1 MILLEIN
8 QKSLNIVSC
17 NQPNKCQISKSNM
30 RLLNNQGKDTFS
42 NEPIDDAIRF
52 LKEGKIVA
60 IKGLRGFH
68 LACDAENQEA
78 IKTLRTRKKRPDKPF
93 AVMVRDIDIAKRLC
107 SVNKIEETI
116 LLSDRRPIVLLEKK
130 PLNLLPKEVAPN
142 MNKLGI
148 MLPYIPFHSL
158 LFQEKISCL
167 IMTSGNVSTAP
178 IEYEDIH
185 AINNLGMIAD
195 CFLVHSRDI
204 DFPIEDSVV
213 KVVNNKEIVVR
224 RGRDYTP
231 FIFPIK
237 PDKEVI
243 ALGAEEKSSFCISQN
258 GNGYMSQYLGDLK
271 NYESYIRYEKAIENL
286 TSLLEAKPK
295 TIAYDLHPSYMSS
308 QYGGFQSGKKVAV
321 QHHHA
326 HMVSCMVEHEI
337 YDSVIGVVFDG
348 TGLGT
353 DGKIWGGEF
362 FIGNRESFNKVGH
375 FRYVKLQGGDQAIK
389 EPWRTALS
397 YLYSLDINS
406 YEFLSGINKQSIYT
420 VLQALDKNL
429 NCYESS
435 SVGRLFDCVSSLLNL
450 RHYITY
456 DAQGAIELENA
467 ADPLIKEA
475 YDFNIE
481 ESNEMHEIDYK
492 DIILGILSDIKHG
505 VSYST
510 IAAKFHNT
518 IGDITLAMVQR
529 LSREYKIKTIVLSG
543 GVFEN
548 KYLLLHVLKGLEEK
562 GYNVHFN
569 QQVPTNDN
577 GISVGQLGVV
587 SALEGKE

>member
-258 GNGYMSQYLGDLK
+258 GHGYMSQYLGDLK

-295 TIAYDLHPSYMSS
+295 TIAYDLHLSYMSS

-362 FIGNRESFNKVGH
+362 FIGNRESFNRVGH

-467 ADPLIKEA
+467 IDPLIKEA

-518 IGDITLAMVQR
+518 LGDITLAMVQR

-562 GYNVHFN
+562 GFNVHFN

-587 SALEGKE
+587 SALEGKG